1 MIAQFNRALL
11 ASALTLSLAACGD
24 SSTPANEDVAAAPT
38 ERDLP
43 MVPLGKSA
51 QAQNYEIKIDSVED
65 RSQVGVLDMGPK
77 LSPGETFVVVRYT
90 IKNIGRTPLDQGNQ
104 PDVKLIDGDYVEYA
118 EDREA
123 GMMEAIK
130 NEDDTGTLNR
140 NVTGKRTAVWRLE
153 KASFDK
159 ATWRI
164 KVPLDTTTD
173 AALDKIARWPL
184 DSKAPPPLMFAL
196 K

>member
-1 MIAQFNRALL
+1 MKIRLSRAVL
-11 ASALTLSLAACGD
+11 AFALPLSLAACGD
-24 SSTPANEDVAAAPT
+24 SSPPSHEEVPAAPT

-43 MVPLGKSA
+43 VVPLGKSA
-51 QAQNYEIKIDSVED
+51 QSQNFEIKIDSVED
-65 RSQVGVLDMGPK
+65 RSKVGVLDMGPK

-90 IKNIGRTPLDQGNQ
+90 IKNIGRTPLDRGNQ
-104 PDVKLIDGDYVEYA
+104 PDVKLIDGDFVEYA

-159 ATWRI
+159 AAWRI

-173 AALDKIARWPL
+173 AALDKISRWPL
-184 DSKAPPPLMFAL
+184 DSKAPPPLMFAI

>member
-1 MIAQFNRALL
+1 MTVQLNRAVFTFV
-11 ASALTLSLAACGD
+11 LTLSLAACGD
-24 SSTPANEDVAAAPT
+24 SSPSSHEDVAAAPT

-43 MVPLGKSA
+43 TVPLGQSA
-51 QAQNYEIKIDSVED
+51 KEQNFEIKIDSVED

-90 IKNIGRTPLDQGNQ
+90 IKNIGRTPMDRGNQ

-123 GMMEAIK
+123 GMMESIK

-153 KASFDK
+153 KTSFDK

-173 AALDKIARWPL
+173 VALDKIARWPL

>member
-11 ASALTLSLAACGD
+11 ASALTIGLAACGD
-24 SSTPANEDVAAAPT
+24 NATPPNEDVAAAPT

-43 MVPLGKSA
+43 TVPLGKSA
-51 QAQNYEIKIDSVED
+51 RAQNFEITINSVEQ
-65 RSQVGVLDMGPK
+65 RAKVGVLDMGPK
-77 LSPGETFVVVRYT
+77 LSPGETFIVVRYT
-90 IKNIGRTPLDQGNQ
+90 IKNTGSTPLDQGNQ
-104 PDVKLIDGDYVEYA
+104 PDVKLIDGEYLEYA

-123 GMMEAIK
+123 EMMEAIK
-130 NEDDTGTLNR
+130 NEDDIGTLNR

-153 KASFDK
+153 KTSFDK